1 MSFCEAFGKGPLHL
15 ATGDRRHCLSV
26 PRTAFDAARRHRLA
40 QTAADVDTGDRRMS
54 NDEDSPV
61 FMRVLLL
68 HSDDIDGILIACF
81 PPLFLISMGS
91 IPRR

>member
-1 MSFCEAFGKGPLHL
+1 
-15 ATGDRRHCLSV
+15 
-26 PRTAFDAARRHRLA
+26 
-40 QTAADVDTGDRRMS
+40 MS

-61 FMRVLLL
+61 FMRVLVL

-91 IPRR
+91 ISRR